1 LKNFIAVSFLYESIK
16 IMSVDDEAAE
26 ELFLKLA
33 RKLKTFNYLKEALKQ
48 SFIQYFLTFL
58 SLRYFIILYL
68 LSFKQKNQ
76 LFLF

>member
-1 LKNFIAVSFLYESIK
+1 LYESIK

>member
-1 LKNFIAVSFLYESIK
+1 MYESIK

>member
-1 LKNFIAVSFLYESIK
+1 LYESIK

-33 RKLKTFNYLKEALKQ
+33 RKLKTYNYLKEALKQ
-48 SFIQYFLTFL
+48 NSFIQYFLTFL

>member
-26 ELFLKLA
+26 KLFLKLA

-48 SFIQYFLTFL
+48 
-58 SLRYFIILYL
+58 ILLYNI
-68 LSFKQKNQ
+68 F
-76 LFLF
+76 